1 MAGKHELEKFEYLF
15 VDIEWNQ
22 TPETNGIEDRE
33 PIQIGVVATDES
45 MNLKKSFSGTMR
57 LSSEEKYNPDTL
69 VLSHSTLKSV
79 MQANSEEIVLRKIKM
94 SFPKYKY
101 VVVWTKD
108 TYELFKRG
116 MDTYGYSMPRH
127 RVIVFQEVLM
137 HIASDGVNQIGFERA
152 LKQAGIEYQKNFLH
166 YSKHDANYMYHLFCK
181 DYCELQGLDY
191 TLFLSLLRQLDFER
205 VQFVKPMEQYS
216 EGQKKKVL
224 IAASLLT
231 SAHLYIWDEPLNY
244 IDVFTRMQIEKLIET
259 YRPTMLLVEHDV
271 TFKEKIANK
280 VIRL

>member
-22 TPETNGIEDRE
+22 TPGTNGIEDRE

-45 MNLKKSFSGTMR
+45 MNLKKSFSRAMR

-166 YSKHDANYMYHLFCK
+166 YSKHDANYMYM
-181 DYCELQGLDY
+181 
-191 TLFLSLLRQLDFER
+191 S
-205 VQFVKPMEQYS
+205 
-216 EGQKKKVL
+216 
-224 IAASLLT
+224 
-231 SAHLYIWDEPLNY
+231 
-244 IDVFTRMQIEKLIET
+244 
-259 YRPTMLLVEHDV
+259 
-271 TFKEKIANK
+271 
-280 VIRL
+280 